1 MRPGDRPTLYK
12 HNGAGIGSANSGL
25 SQTEGL
31 NVCLVRMFKWTRN
44 RIFQCDGSG
53 CFAQRRSRQA
63 DLYCRC
69 HAPTSHII
77 GADAVTD

>member
-12 HNGAGIGSANSGL
+12 HNGAGIGPANSGR

-31 NVCLVRMFKWTRN
+31 NVRLVRMFKWTRN
-44 RIFQCDGSG
+44 CIFQCDGSG

-63 DLYCRC
+63 ELSRRC
-69 HAPTSHII
+69 HASTSHII
-77 GADAVTD
+77 GADAATD